1 MAILIYTENIE
12 GQFKKIS
19 LELASYATALAKQM
33 NTSVVA
39 LTIGNV
45 PNDEIQK
52 LSTYGVQKLVCVKTE
67 TTHYQTKL
75 YAALIDEVAKKEN
88 AQILILSNNTRGSAI
103 APRLAVKLKA
113 ALATNVVELPSQT
126 EPFVVRKKAYSAKAY
141 ADVKLLS
148 EIKILTLTQNSFGI
162 FENKTNIEILE
173 TNGTAATTN
182 IKVLERFVQKGLV
195 PVTEAEIL
203 VSAGRGLKAPENW
216 KMVEEMAE
224 LLNATTCCSR
234 PVSDMGWRPHHE
246 HVGQT
251 GKVVAPNLYFAIGIS
266 GAIQHLAGVS
276 SSKTIVVI
284 NKDVEAPFFQAAD
297 YGIVGDAFDIVPKL
311 NAALKELKAQ

>member
-1 MAILIYTENIE
+1 
-12 GQFKKIS
+12 
-19 LELASYATALAKQM
+19 
-33 NTSVVA
+33 
-39 LTIGNV
+39 
-45 PNDEIQK
+45 
-52 LSTYGVQKLVCVKTE
+52 
-67 TTHYQTKL
+67 
-75 YAALIDEVAKKEN
+75 
-88 AQILILSNNTRGSAI
+88 
-103 APRLAVKLKA
+103 LAVKLKA